1 MAEKVDEEKGLQL
14 EAENRHEELI
24 SSLKDIADRS
34 NVDDLVK
41 KVSELVD
48 VMKQPKTE
56 SEAID
61 LSPIVKELSSGIA
74 ELKTVMS
81 VRLKA
86 LNVERNTIGLIERI
100 VPEYE

>member
-56 SEAID
+56 
-61 LSPIVKELSSGIA
+61 KESHRPFTDRERAFIRNR
-74 ELKTVMS
+74 ELKTVLE
-81 VRLKA
+81 VRPKA
-86 LNVERNTIGLIERI
+86 FNIERNKVGLITKI
-100 VPEYE
+100 VPEY

>member
-56 SEAID
+56 KESID
-61 LSPIVKELSSGIA
+61 LSPIAKELSSGIA
-74 ELKTVMS
+74 ELKTVLE
-81 VRLKA
+81 VRPKA
-86 LNVERNTIGLIERI
+86 FNIERNKVGLITKI
-100 VPEYE
+100 VPEY